1 MVLLWGEGTLNKPDR
16 VGYISHKRVPPF
28 HLGYASLEVN
38 FSYVLL
44 FFVGRM
50 IRIQI
55 ESYDSLWFY
64 WCPPDVTFS
73 TFFECSS

>member
-16 VGYISHKRVPPF
+16 VGYISHKRVPLF
-28 HLGYASLEVN
+28 HLGYTSLEVN

-55 ESYDSLWFY
+55 ESYDFVVLLVSSEFNFFY
-64 WCPPDVTFS
+64 
-73 TFFECSS
+73 FFLIQ